1 MIVLLSL
8 GALSLWAILAT
19 FAVVASDG
27 YRQLPT
33 NRLLLP

>member
-8 GALSLWAILAT
+8 SALSLWALIAT
-19 FAVVASDG
+19 AVVINSDG
-27 YRQLPT
+27 YRQVPT